1 MRKKNLSVF
10 FGIFLTSM
18 LFVPQSMPF
27 SEAQEDYTIP
37 AWIKNNAG
45 WWADGQIDDNA
56 FTSGLQWLMSNKIM
70 MIPATEQEAGS
81 GSVIPS
87 WIKNNAGWWAD
98 GQIDD
103 TSFVQSIQFLIENRI
118 IKIDQK
124 FDENLIN
131 FAVVGDLAV
140 TSNVRKN
147 LKNIEKVNP
156 EIILIVGD
164 IRNDD
169 GDPAGWF
176 EMTEFLGKDR
186 IRVAIGNHDF
196 RYQDQYLM
204 YYDLPREFYS
214 FDFGNVHFIV
224 LATNSRIFVDSDQ
237 FQFLLTDLQYAKN
250 NPDVDWIIVGLHK
263 PIYTDGEF
271 VLVRDSANLIDLE
284 HMINWR
290 TLLQPLFDY
299 YNVDLVLQGH
309 NHFYERLKPLRF
321 DGIITDNN
329 SSNYVDP
336 QGQIYVT
343 VGTGGLVLWPNTKK
357 SNLSV
362 IQTDQ
367 FYGFLN
373 LKLTPDGKTLNGEFI
388 TLDEEV
394 IDKFQIKKQKF
405 KHTSNFE
412 IPNHTL
418 SGMDLSNQN
427 LVLYDFSNAD
437 LSYTDLRNADLT
449 YADLSN
455 TNLTGSDLRGINLH
469 GANLFGVDLSDTD
482 LTGANLSFQNLSLM
496 DLSSIILDNTIL
508 YSTNLA
514 DANLSGKDLSGLNIK
529 RSTLKSI
536 DFRYSDLSSA
546 YLTNSVIFSP
556 KFLHTNLENAH
567 LNDAYVINADFS
579 NSNISGVNFH
589 HAVIINSDFRDTELN
604 GVDFSDAIISNS
616 IFDSRDLRYTDLS
629 NADFSTK
636 EWKGNFLIFDEKTS
650 GSSFINANLSNQDLR
665 SVIFARE
672 YVKPDDSLSDLN
684 WYSSVPDRSL
694 PTNLSDAN
702 LSGTNLSEKNIS
714 QVNNLVAVT
723 FFRTNLSNAELYES
737 DIRLADLRFADLSNS
752 DLSNSDLEGA
762 NLEGADLRNATLTGT
777 NLKNA
782 ILDGAKLGGAILNC
796 KNHAICEN
804 N

>member
-56 FTSGLQWLMSNKIM
+56 FTSGLQWLISNKIM

-169 GDPAGWF
+169 GPPAGWF
-176 EMTEFLGKDR
+176 EMTEFLGEDR

-204 YYDLPREFYS
+204 HYDLPREFYS

-224 LATNSRIFVDSDQ
+224 LATETTLSINSDQ

-263 PIYTDGEF
+263 PIYTDGQF
-271 VLVRDSANLIDLE
+271 VHVRDSANLIDLE
-284 HMINWR
+284 HMIMWR
-290 TLLQPLFDY
+290 TMLQPLFDY

-343 VGTGGLVLWPNTKK
+343 LGTGGHFLSPNTIK

-469 GANLFGVDLSDTD
+469 GTNLSGVDLSGTD

-496 DLSSIILDNTIL
+496 DLSSITLDNTTL
-508 YSTNLA
+508 YYTNLTGT
-514 DANLSGKDLSGLNIK
+514 NLSGKNLSGLNIK
-529 RSTLKSI
+529 HSILK
-536 DFRYSDLSSA
+536 FVNFEYTDLSFA
-546 YLTNSVIFSP
+546 YFTNSKILTSKFS
-556 KFLHTNLENAH
+556 HTNLENAH
-567 LNDAYVINADFS
+567 LNDSYVIAADFS

-589 HAVIINSDFRDTELN
+589 HAVIVNGDFRDTELN
-604 GVDFSDAIISNS
+604 NVDFSNARITNS
-616 IFDSRDLRYTDLS
+616 IFDSQDLRYVNIT
-629 NADFSTK
+629 NADFSAK
-636 EWKGNFLIFDEKTS
+636 WLYEIYFKATS
-650 GSSFINANLSNQDLR
+650 LVNADLSNRDLS

-672 YVKPDDSLSDLN
+672 FTDRLDLLSSIDRQVWLEN
-684 WYSSVPDRSL
+684 SV
-694 PTNLSDAN
+694 NLSGAN
-702 LSGTNLSEKNIS
+702 LSGANLSGKNIS
-714 QVNNLVAVT
+714 QVNNLVGVT
-723 FFRTNLSNAELYES
+723 FFEANLSNADLSGS
-737 DIRLADLRFADLSNS
+737 DILFADLSFADLSNS
-752 DLSNSDLEGA
+752 NLENANLSGA
-762 NLEGADLRNATLTGT
+762 NLANADLRNANLTDT
-777 NLKNA
+777 DLKDA
-782 ILDGAKLGGAILNC
+782 ILDGVKLDGAILKC
-796 KNHAICEN
+796 KNHSVCEN